1 MDRRAS
7 HRSASVHWHGYSCI
21 PGIVDD
27 SGGCLSSRYHL
38 ETIAVK
44 NRDKRRIEMANA
56 KEELVEKI
64 ERVRKK
70 MDLCIERREEYR
82 KIYEYSVELDELLNQ
97 YIVAGY

>member
-1 MDRRAS
+1 
-7 HRSASVHWHGYSCI
+7 
-21 PGIVDD
+21 
-27 SGGCLSSRYHL
+27 
-38 ETIAVK
+38 
-44 NRDKRRIEMANA
+44 MANA

-70 MDLCIERREEYR
+70 MDLCIERWEEYR

>member
-1 MDRRAS
+1 
-7 HRSASVHWHGYSCI
+7 
-21 PGIVDD
+21 
-27 SGGCLSSRYHL
+27 
-38 ETIAVK
+38 
-44 NRDKRRIEMANA
+44 MANA

-82 KIYEYSVELDELLNQ
+82 KIYEYSVELGELLNQ